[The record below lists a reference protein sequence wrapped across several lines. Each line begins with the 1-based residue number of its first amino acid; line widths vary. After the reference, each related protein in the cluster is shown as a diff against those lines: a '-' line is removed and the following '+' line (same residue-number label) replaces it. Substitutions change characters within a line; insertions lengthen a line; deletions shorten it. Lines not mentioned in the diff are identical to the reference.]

1 MKKIRQMAAI
11 MLVALMAFSSVGIKA
26 KEQPR
31 TADQDVKIEVI
42 HDGEVV
48 ESGYNTLTHHRNY
61 VRSTNRTNGDE
72 IVITAPEGV
81 HYLMV
86 QLDEFCG
93 VPKTTGMAQQE
104 QVEGTWRPS
113 DMSSLEYGE
122 ALVYLM
128 NDEFRFVIPSTNGTD
143 ASGNTLGGGN
153 WPYDSRAFSTS
164 GNTEKVI
171 TARVATEEEINARR
185 NLALNPYDQRGND
198 NTQSGA
204 IQRNDTSV
212 FPHAFANR
220 VTDNKREFEPRN
232 AIDGFEFNAS
242 HVGFPYQSWGCGNE
256 NTDSEFSIMF
266 GRYVEIDQIDITLR
280 AQWNPPQ
287 PDNAND
293 HDINWTSATLEF
305 SDGTEMRIELEKL
318 ASPQSF
324 KLPEKKVV
332 SWVRMKDLPVSEET
346 IPVDGRKKFSALT
359 EFKVWG
365 TEASYDQAEM
375 PGGEQLVALAQKIN
389 DYWIRTGGN
398 TGSDATNY
406 NHGHSVTSEFW
417 APSVFY
423 TGNMEA
429 YYLTG
434 DENYTDYATRWGSN
448 NIYDGSAWNTN
459 ANSSRI
465 GKYFPDNHTSFQTY
479 LDMYSITAEGAFDPN
494 DEKIANVVPVMEEM
508 KEMSVSDL
516 KNRYGYWDRID
527 FFYMELPNWTKIYL
541 LTGDEAYLDKQRELY
556 DDRKRELYDEETGLF
571 YRDRNY
577 IYDPDA
583 TYDPSSSG
591 NNQKISPN
599 GKKVL
604 WARGK
609 GWAMA
614 ALARVLEDLPDD
626 REEDRLEYET
636 TFKKMAETLIQVQGE
651 DGFWRMNLDDHAHDI
666 RPETSGTVF
675 FAYGLAWGINHGL
688 LDADTYYPAIR
699 KAFLGLNANAFRPD
713 GLVGRSELIS
723 AYPNP
728 NCSLGIGSSQSY
740 APAAAVL
747 FLSELS
753 KLEGQGFVSDDVE
766 PALNKR
772 MIGAVA
778 VKAGSPY
785 AVVNSRITM
794 LDENDALCAVAQ
806 NGKTYVPLTF
816 LAMVYGEDQAEAITD
831 VITHEGR
838 MYAAIDGV
846 CGENHRIL
854 STVDEEIALV
864 SYKERLFDPVI
875 DAKLI
880 ALLEYGLDAG
890 QYPERP
896 EYEIRF
902 DYTPQAEAPEPAED
916 ALISVES
923 STSGAISASRE
934 IGPVNDDE
942 VTLEFEMVSTL
953 SPGQTNAI
961 VGIGSS
967 DSSYT
972 AYAQVPIIIR
982 MYKDG
987 HFGAYDGNGYVQS
1000 AVSFTQNETY
1010 LLSVVIDLADQMYDA
1025 YVTAPDGKET
1035 QIADGFDFRST
1046 AGALDDVG
1054 KIYLFNNDQAAGKY
1068 WLEDIFLGERLKPG
1082 ADALLSVQSS
1092 TSGAISAIRE
1102 IGPFAENDVHVDFD
1116 MVTQLS
1122 PTQTNAIV
1130 GLGSSGSSYG
1140 AYAEVPIII
1149 RMFND
1154 GHFSAYDGNGY
1165 VQSSLAFI
1173 QNERYHVSVHID
1185 MGAKTYSATV
1195 TTPQGDEVQ
1204 IAEDFAFRHTAEMPA
1219 DIGKIYLFNNDQAA
1233 GKYWIEHIT
1242 GADQLVPGEDAL
1254 ISVGSSTS
1262 GSISASREI
1271 GPSQSKRVEVSF
1283 DAVTSLPCDQ
1293 TNAIIGIGA
1302 ADSAYTAYSQ
1312 VPIVIRMFNDGYFSV
1327 YDGNGFVSSDVRYAD
1342 NTRYHIRVS
1351 IDLESKV
1358 YSVMVTMPDGI
1369 EKQIAKDFA
1378 FRATAQVPSE
1388 VGKIYL
1394 FNNDQEAGRYWL
1406 ENIALRDEPQAV
1418 DTAELSKV
1426 IAAAEAL
1433 DAADYTSESWAKLQE
1448 TLNSARDVMSDENAD
1463 QDAVDAAVR
1472 SLNDAIAA
1480 LERIG
1485 VPASDAAVQALTEMV
1500 EKANALGSD
1509 DAALQAAIKAAQAVL
1524 DKDAPTSTEVV
1535 TALLNLSEAMQA
1547 LNTNESTDA
1556 LRADVQATIDFI
1568 NENILNDLEGIRPG
1582 KADALKAAVEAVQ
1595 DLLKEENVTA
1605 DQLKEANKAMTK
1617 AAQELWEIVT
1627 KTELEALIESANGY
1641 LDGNYTEESIAIL
1654 QDAIT
1659 NAQAAANNDDATTA
1673 EVTEAITNLADAIA
1687 ALESV
1692 TLDTSALEHEIELV
1706 TEMVA
1711 NIGNYVPSTV
1721 EGLADK
1727 LADAQAAMNAT
1738 TQEEIDAA
1746 AAALREARLNARTK
1760 ADVSALEELIA
1771 YVNSLELS
1779 AYTSASVAAMN
1790 VPYTKAL
1797 MMLENEEVT
1806 QEQVDELAEDMQA
1819 AIDGLKM
1826 LDAEK
1831 GAAEAADT
1839 AASDLRVMFAGIL
1852 LLSVAGAAIV
1862 RKRRMRA

>member
-11 MLVALMAFSSVGIKA
+11 MLVALMVFSSVSIKA

-479 LDMYSITAEGAFDPN
+479 LGMYSITAEGAFDPN
-494 DEKIANVVPVMEEM
+494 DEKIANVVPVMEKM

-527 FFYMELPNWTKIYL
+527 FFYMELPNWTKMYL

-604 WARGK
+604 WSRGN

-614 ALARVLEDLPDD
+614 ALAKVLEDLPDARTAD
-626 REEDRLEYET
+626 RIEYET

-651 DGFWRMNLDDHAHDI
+651 DGFWRMNLDDPDHDN

-688 LDADTYYPAIR
+688 LDADTYYPAVR

-753 KLEGQGFVSDDVE
+753 KLESQGFVSDDVE

-772 MIGAVA
+772 MIGALA
-778 VKAGSPY
+778 VKEGSPY
-785 AVVNSRITM
+785 AVVHSKVTTLSEDGRQ
-794 LDENDALCAVAQ
+794 CAVELE
-806 NGKTYVPLTF
+806 GKTYVPAAF
-816 LAMVYGEDQAEAITD
+816 LSSIYGDEAVKA
-831 VITHEGR
+831 VITHEGTAYTA
-838 MYAAIDGV
+838 MDDV
-846 CGENHRIL
+846 CGEANRIL
-854 STVDEEIALV
+854 STIDGDITLI
-864 SYKERLFDPVI
+864 SYKEQLFDPTI

-880 ALLEYGLDAG
+880 ALLDQGLKEG
-890 QYPERP
+890 QYPDRP

-902 DYTPQAEAPEPAED
+902 DYDSSAETPKPSAD
-916 ALISVES
+916 ALISVGS
-923 STSGAISASRE
+923 STSGAISASRA
-934 IGPVNDDE
+934 IGPSDE
-942 VTLEFEMVSTL
+942 ENVTLEFDMITAL
-953 SPGQTNAI
+953 SPSQTNAI
-961 VGIGSS
+961 VGIGSA
-967 DSSYT
+967 DSAYT
-972 AYAQVPIIIR
+972 AYGQVPIIIR
-982 MYKDG
+982 MYRDG
-987 HFGAYDGNGYVQS
+987 CFGAYDGSGYVQS
-1000 AVSFTQNETY
+1000 AVRFTQNERY
-1010 LLSVVIDLADQMYDA
+1010 HLRVCADLSTQTYDA
-1025 YVTAPDGKET
+1025 YVSGPDGNEM
-1035 QIADGFDFRST
+1035 QIADCFAFRAT
-1046 AGALDDVG
+1046 AGALSDVG

-1068 WLEDIFLGERLKPG
+1068 WLEDIFLGTRLKP
-1082 ADALLSVQSS
+1082 AEDALISVEAS
-1092 TSGAISAIRE
+1092 TSGAISASRV
-1102 IGPFAENDVHVDFD
+1102 IGACKKANVQVDFD
-1116 MVTQLS
+1116 MVTMLD
-1122 PTQTNAIV
+1122 PKQTNAIV
-1130 GLGSSGSSYG
+1130 GIGSAASAYG
-1140 AYAEVPIII
+1140 AYGQVPVII

-1154 GHFSAYDGNGY
+1154 GCFGVYDGDRY
-1165 VQSSLAFI
+1165 VQSKLAFTS
-1173 QNERYHVSVHID
+1173 NERYHVQVSIDLETQTYDVH
-1185 MGAKTYSATV
+1185 V
-1195 TTPQGDEVQ
+1195 TPPQGDTVQ
-1204 IAEDFAFRHTAEMPA
+1204 IADDFAFRVTAEDPA
-1219 DIGKIYLFNNDQAA
+1219 DIGKIYLFNNDQ
-1233 GKYWIEHIT
+1233 
-1242 GADQLVPGEDAL
+1242 
-1254 ISVGSSTS
+1254 
-1262 GSISASREI
+1262 
-1271 GPSQSKRVEVSF
+1271 
-1283 DAVTSLPCDQ
+1283 
-1293 TNAIIGIGA
+1293 
-1302 ADSAYTAYSQ
+1302 
-1312 VPIVIRMFNDGYFSV
+1312 
-1327 YDGNGFVSSDVRYAD
+1327 
-1342 NTRYHIRVS
+1342 
-1351 IDLESKV
+1351 
-1358 YSVMVTMPDGI
+1358 
-1369 EKQIAKDFA
+1369 
-1378 FRATAQVPSE
+1378 
-1388 VGKIYL
+1388 
-1394 FNNDQEAGRYWL
+1394 EAGQYWL
-1406 ENIALRDEPQAV
+1406 ENITLRDARPL
-1418 DTAELSKV
+1418 DKTALEKV

-1433 DAADYTSESWAKLQE
+1433 DEEAYTSASWAALQE
-1448 TLNSARDVMSDENAD
+1448 ALNKAKNIASDERAS
-1463 QDAVDAAVR
+1463 QDEIDAAAQA
-1472 SLNDAIAA
+1472 LQEAIEA
-1480 LERIG
+1480 LEEMIDL
-1485 VPASDAAVQALTEMV
+1485 ASEAAVQALRNMV
-1500 EKANALGSD
+1500 DKANALGSD
-1509 DAALQAAIKAAQAVL
+1509 DTTLNAAITNAQAVL
-1524 DKDAPTSTEVV
+1524 DKEMPASVEVV
-1535 TALLNLSEAMQA
+1535 SALLELSKAMQA
-1547 LNTNESTDA
+1547 LNTSESTDT

-1568 NENILNDLEGIRPG
+1568 NVNILPNVDNIRPD
-1582 KADALKAAVEAVQ
+1582 KVQALRNAITAAQELLVHEEA
-1595 DLLKEENVTA
+1595 TA
-1605 DQLKEANKAMTK
+1605 DQLKQANRALTK

-1627 KTELEALIESANGY
+1627 KAELETLIEAANGY
-1641 LDGNYTEESIAIL
+1641 LHGNYTAKSITAL

-1659 NAQAAANNDDATTA
+1659 GAQTVADNDDATTA
-1673 EVTEAITNLADAIA
+1673 EVTDAMTNLANAIA
-1687 ALESV
+1687 GLESI
-1692 TLDTSALEHEIELV
+1692 TLDTSALAHEIALV
-1706 TEMVA
+1706 SEMVA
-1711 NIGNYVPSTV
+1711 NIGSYVPSTV
-1721 EGLADK
+1721 EGLEEK
-1727 LADAQAAMNAT
+1727 LTDAQSVLANAMS
-1738 TQEEIDAA
+1738 QEEIDAA
-1746 AAALREARLNARTK
+1746 AATLREARLNARTK

-1771 YVNSLELS
+1771 YVNSLELR

-1797 MMLENEEVT
+1797 VMIENDEIT
-1806 QEQVDELAEDMQA
+1806 QEQVNELAEEMQA
-1819 AIDGLKM
+1819 AIDGLRL
-1826 LDAEK
+1826 LDAGKDAVEV
-1831 GAAEAADT
+1831 ADT
-1839 AASDLRVMFAGIL
+1839 AASDQHVMFAGIL
-1852 LLSVAGAAIV
+1852 LLFVAGASIM
-1862 RKRRMRA
+1862 RKWRMRT